1 MSRHAP
7 GSLSV
12 TASNGSDLTLKQ
24 EALPVTISGIPRFV
38 FHPSNDSSLLTS
50 TCNGLDSF
58 NVTVIVETDFLGTD
72 SDQHVSTIV
81 LSFNCDA
88 FVCAAGFE
96 MTATPTGPVCCCAC
110 EFRSV
115 PWSEQ
120 CVVWVRFVC
129 NVVTVP
135 TIWTSTPP
143 ANRVLR
149 GPCVSAALI

>member
-58 NVTVIVETDFLGTD
+58 NVTVIV
-72 SDQHVSTIV
+72 DQHVSTIA

-115 PWSEQ
+115 PLSEQ

-135 TIWTSTPP
+135 TIWTLTPP

-149 GPCVSAALI
+149 EPCVSAAPI